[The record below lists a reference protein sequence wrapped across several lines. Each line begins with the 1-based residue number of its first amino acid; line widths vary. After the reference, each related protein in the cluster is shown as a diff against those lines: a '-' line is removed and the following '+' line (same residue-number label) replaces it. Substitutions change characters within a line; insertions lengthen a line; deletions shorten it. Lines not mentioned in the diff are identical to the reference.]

1 MTPLHRRNGER
12 MTTELVADKDANTD
26 DEGALAPGLTSLQ
39 MLNAAAILV
48 TGVYL
53 GRDLLVPLVL
63 AVLLAFVLAPLVR
76 LLRRARL
83 GVFSVLL
90 TVLLAFGIIGGIG
103 LVVGNQA
110 ADLAASLP
118 RYQATIQDKV
128 RSFSV
133 GGEVVERL
141 AATAQRLLTGSEAA
155 IDAPTPALAA
165 PTAATAEKPT
175 ALVVV
180 RTVLAPL
187 LGPLATAGVVLV
199 FLIFVLLYQEDL
211 RDRLV
216 GLVGRRDLHRTI
228 MALNDAAGRLSQ
240 YFLVQLGLNTGFGV
254 FITGALWLVGLP
266 NPLLWGILAGVMRFV
281 PFIGSAIALVP
292 PVLLGLAV
300 DPTWGTAL
308 VVGAVILG
316 GDMVMSQVVEPLT
329 FGHSTG
335 LSPIAVILSAA
346 FWAFMWGP
354 IGLLLAT
361 PLTVCLVVIGRY
373 VPALRFMHVMLSD
386 QSPLEPRET
395 FYQRALEGN
404 QAELLRQAR
413 AEIARPGK
421 HTTRMHATGTHPTST
436 QANGRA
442 EYLDRVALGGLALA
456 QADLAR
462 DVLAFDRLE
471 GIHAAI
477 ERLLATLGQDAP
489 APPPMPP
496 GPVPPSPVPAT
507 WAAPGA
513 VLCIPGRGQ
522 LDDLA
527 ATMAVQLLQSRG
539 FGARVL
545 PNAALGKGD
554 GQGPGDDVNWAA
566 VRMCCVSALEEG
578 SSAASIRFFL
588 RRIQR
593 RAPGAAVVV
602 CLWHAG
608 AGSTTLATLRAEGA
622 EEFIVLS
629 LGELLALAPVV
640 AARTAAPL
648 PAMP

>member
-1 MTPLHRRNGER
+1 MA
-12 MTTELVADKDANTD
+12 TELVTDTDKGGTNDG
-26 DEGALAPGLTSLQ
+26 GAAGLSGLQ

-48 TGVYL
+48 AGVYL

-63 AVLLAFVLAPLVR
+63 AALLAFVLAPLVR

-110 ADLAASLP
+110 ANLAASLP

-128 RSFSV
+128 RFFSV
-133 GGEVVERL
+133 GSEVVERL
-141 AATAQRLLTGSEAA
+141 AATAQRLLTGGEPANDAA
-155 IDAPTPALAA
+155 VAPVAAA
-165 PTAATAEKPT
+165 PTTATAEKPT

-240 YFLVQLGLNTGFGV
+240 YFLVQLGLNTGFGA
-254 FITGALWLVGLP
+254 FITGALWLAGLP

-308 VVGAVILG
+308 LVGAVILG

-373 VPALRFMHVMLSD
+373 VPALRFMYVMLSD

-404 QAELLRQAR
+404 QAELLRQAH
-413 AEIARPGK
+413 AEIARAG
-421 HTTRMHATGTHPTST
+421 T

-442 EYLDRVALGGLALA
+442 EYLDRVALSGLALA

-462 DVLAFDRLE
+462 DALAFDRLE

-489 APPPMPP
+489 
-496 GPVPPSPVPAT
+496 GPTSVPIPSA
-507 WAAPGA
+507 WAIPGA

-527 ATMAVQLLQSRG
+527 ATMAVQLLQGRG

-545 PNAALGKGD
+545 PNGALGKGD
-554 GQGPGDDVNWAA
+554 GQGPGDTVDWAA

-593 RAPGAAVVV
+593 RAPEAAAVV

-608 AGSTTLATLRAEGA
+608 AGSTTLAALRAEGA

-629 LGELLALAPVV
+629 LGELLALAPVI
-640 AARTAAPL
+640 AARA
-648 PAMP
+648 AMPQPAIP

>member
-1 MTPLHRRNGER
+1 MA
-12 MTTELVADKDANTD
+12 TELVPDRDTNTD
-26 DEGALAPGLTSLQ
+26 EDTALAPGLTGLQ

-48 TGVYL
+48 AGVYL

-63 AVLLAFVLAPLVR
+63 AALLAFVLAPLVR

-90 TVLLAFGIIGGIG
+90 TVLLAFGVIGGIG

-110 ADLAASLP
+110 ANLAASLP

-141 AATAQRLLTGSEAA
+141 AATAQRVLTGSE
-155 IDAPTPALAA
+155 
-165 PTAATAEKPT
+165 PTAAPAAALAPVAAEKPT

-187 LGPLATAGVVLV
+187 LGPLATAGVVLI

-240 YFLVQLGLNTGFGV
+240 YFLVQLGLNAGFGV

-300 DPTWGTAL
+300 DPSWGTAL
-308 VVGAVILG
+308 LVGAVILG
-316 GDMVMSQVVEPLT
+316 GDLVMSQAVEPLT

-373 VPALRFMHVMLSD
+373 VPTLHFMHVMLSD

-404 QAELLRQAR
+404 QTELLRQAR
-413 AEIARPGK
+413 TEIASQG
-421 HTTRMHATGTHPTST
+421 
-436 QANGRA
+436 GRT
-442 EYLDRVALGGLALA
+442 EYLNRVALGGLALV

-462 DVLAFDRLE
+462 DALAFDRLE

-489 APPPMPP
+489 VPAPA
-496 GPVPPSPVPAT
+496 PVPPL

-527 ATMAVQLLQSRG
+527 ATMAVQLLQERG

-545 PNAALGKGD
+545 PNGALGKD
-554 GQGPGDDVNWAA
+554 TGQAPGDDAVDWTA

-593 RAPGAAVVV
+593 RAPGAAAVV

-608 AGSTTLATLRAEGA
+608 AGSATLAALRAEGA

-640 AARTAAPL
+640 AARAPAL
-648 PAMP
+648 TTPTTT

>member
-1 MTPLHRRNGER
+1 MPAPRYDADDKRVER
-12 MTTELVADKDANTD
+12 ELVAAIEENAAAAPLAGVS
-26 DEGALAPGLTSLQ
+26 ESPAPGLTGLQ
-39 MLNAAAILV
+39 MLNAAAIV
-48 TGVYL
+48 VAGVYL
-53 GRDLLVPLVL
+53 GRELLVPMVL

-83 GVFSVLL
+83 GNVPSVLL
-90 TVLLAFGIIGGIG
+90 AVLLAFGTIGGIG
-103 LVVGNQA
+103 TVVGNQA
-110 ADLAASLP
+110 ADVAGALP
-118 RYQATIQDKV
+118 KYQATIQNKV

-141 AATAQRLLTGSEAA
+141 AATAQRILSGAEPAPAAIEAA
-155 IDAPTPALAA
+155 PA
-165 PTAATAEKPT
+165 PTAATDKPT

-240 YFLVQLGLNTGFGV
+240 FFLAQLGLNAGFGV
-254 FITGALWLVGLP
+254 YVAGALWLAGLP

-292 PVLLGLAV
+292 PVLLALAV
-300 DPTWGTAL
+300 DPGWGLAFI
-308 VVGAVILG
+308 VGGVILG
-316 GDMVMSQVVEPLT
+316 GDLVMSQVAEPLT
-329 FGHSTG
+329 FGHRTG
-335 LSPIAVILSAA
+335 LSPVAIILAAA

-361 PLTVCLVVIGRY
+361 PLTVCLVVVGRY
-373 VPALRFMHVMLSD
+373 VPALHFMHVMLSD
-386 QSPLEPRET
+386 ASPLEPRET

-404 QAELLRQAR
+404 GAELLRQAR
-413 AEIARPGK
+413 GEVARQG
-421 HTTRMHATGTHPTST
+421 GV
-436 QANGRA
+436 A

-456 QADLAR
+456 QADLSREA
-462 DVLAFDRLE
+462 LAFDRLE

-477 ERLLATLGQDAP
+477 GRLLQTLGQEPGAG
-489 APPPMPP
+489 AQPP
-496 GPVPPSPVPAT
+496 GAAVPAG
-507 WAAPGA
+507 WAAEGA
-513 VLCIPGRGQ
+513 VLCIPGRGP

-527 ATMAVQLLQSRG
+527 ATMAVQLLQARG

-545 PNAALGKGD
+545 PNAALGNKDAD
-554 GQGPGDDVNWAA
+554 GGVDGGVNWAG
-566 VRMCCVSALEEG
+566 VRMCCISAMEEG

-588 RRIQR
+588 RRVRR
-593 RAPGAAVVV
+593 RAPGAAAVV
-602 CLWHAG
+602 CLWHAM
-608 AGSTTLATLRAEGA
+608 ADSATLAALRAEGGD
-622 EEFIVLS
+622 EFIVLS

-640 AARTAAPL
+640 AARASGAAVLGAAAPGI
-648 PAMP
+648 AAQ

>member
-1 MTPLHRRNGER
+1 MG
-12 MTTELVADKDANTD
+12 D
-26 DEGALAPGLTSLQ
+26 DGTAEAGAAAPGLSGLQ

-48 TGVYL
+48 AGVYL
-53 GRDLLVPLVL
+53 GRDLLVPMVL

-90 TVLLAFGIIGGIG
+90 TVVLAFGIIGGIG

-110 ADLAASLP
+110 TNLAASLP
-118 RYQATIQDKV
+118 RYRVTIQDKM

-141 AATAQRLLTGSEAA
+141 AATAQRLLTGRAPATEVAVAHAPAHAA
-155 IDAPTPALAA
+155 ASV
-165 PTAATAEKPT
+165 ATDEKPT

-180 RTVLAPL
+180 RTVLTPL
-187 LGPLATAGVVLV
+187 LGPLVTAGIVLV
-199 FLIFVLLYQEDL
+199 FLIFVLLYKDDL

-240 YFLVQLGLNTGFGV
+240 YFLVQLGLNTGFGIYV
-254 FITGALWLVGLP
+254 TGALWLAGLP

-281 PFIGSAIALVP
+281 PFIGSAIALAP

-300 DPTWGTAL
+300 DPGWGMAL
-308 VVGAVILG
+308 VVGAIILG

-335 LSPIAVILSAA
+335 LSPVAVILSAA

-413 AEIARPGK
+413 TETARQGSK
-421 HTTRMHATGTHPTST
+421 AG
-436 QANGRA
+436 GRA
-442 EYLDRVALGGLALA
+442 EYFDRVALSGLALA

-462 DVLAFDRLE
+462 DALAFDRLE
-471 GIHAAI
+471 SIHATI
-477 ERLLATLGQDAP
+477 ERLLGTLGQETPDGAAP
-489 APPPMPP
+489 VIIPHAW
-496 GPVPPSPVPAT
+496 T
-507 WAAPGA
+507 IPGA

-527 ATMAVQLLQSRG
+527 ATMAMQLLSAHG

-545 PNAALGKGD
+545 PNAALGNKD
-554 GQGPGDDVNWAA
+554 PGQKRGDDAVDWGAVDWGPVDWGA

-593 RAPGAAVVV
+593 RAPAAAAVV

-608 AGSTTLATLRAEGA
+608 AGSATLATLRAEGA
-622 EEFIVLS
+622 DEFIVLS
-629 LGELLALAPVV
+629 LSELLALAPVV
-640 AARTAAPL
+640 AARAPAAPAAPTA
-648 PAMP
+648 PAALTLTT

>member
-1 MTPLHRRNGER
+1 MA
-12 MTTELVADKDANTD
+12 TELVAGRV
-26 DEGALAPGLTSLQ
+26 DEGRGDEGGAPGLSGLQ

-48 TGVYL
+48 AGVYL

-63 AVLLAFVLAPLVR
+63 AALLAFVLAPLVR

-83 GVFSVLL
+83 GVFSVLI

-103 LVVGNQA
+103 VVVGNQA
-110 ADLAASLP
+110 ANLAASLP

-141 AATAQRLLTGSEAA
+141 AATAQHILTGGAPATEVAIAPAPAA
-155 IDAPTPALAA
+155 TTAA
-165 PTAATAEKPT
+165 PDKPT

-228 MALNDAAGRLSQ
+228 MALNDAASRLSQ

-254 FITGALWLVGLP
+254 FITGALWFVGLP

-300 DPTWGTAL
+300 DPGWGTAL
-308 VVGAVILG
+308 LVGAVILG
-316 GDMVMSQVVEPLT
+316 GDMVMSQVAEPLT

-413 AEIARPGK
+413 AETARQG
-421 HTTRMHATGTHPTST
+421 
-436 QANGRA
+436 GRT
-442 EYLDRVALGGLALA
+442 EYLDRVALSGLALA

-462 DVLAFDRLE
+462 DALAFDRLE

-477 ERLLATLGQDAP
+477 ERLLASLGQETPGAAP
-489 APPPMPP
+489 APPPP
-496 GPVPPSPVPAT
+496 G

-527 ATMAVQLLQSRG
+527 ATMAVQRLSSRG
-539 FGARVL
+539 FGARVV
-545 PNAALGKGD
+545 PNGALGKD
-554 GQGPGDDVNWAA
+554 ADDAVDWPA

-593 RAPGAAVVV
+593 RAPQAAAVV

-608 AGSTTLATLRAEGA
+608 AGSATLATLRAEGA
-622 EEFIVLS
+622 DEFIVLS
-629 LGELLALAPVV
+629 LGELLALVPVV
-640 AARTAAPL
+640 AARAPQL
-648 PAMP
+648 RETGLTSPN

>member
-1 MTPLHRRNGER
+1 
-12 MTTELVADKDANTD
+12 
-26 DEGALAPGLTSLQ
+26 
-39 MLNAAAILV
+39 MLNAAAIV
-48 TGVYL
+48 VAGVYL
-53 GRDLLVPLVL
+53 GRELLVPTVL

-76 LLRRARL
+76 LLRRARIGNVL
-83 GVFSVLL
+83 SVLL
-90 TVLLAFGIIGGIG
+90 AVLLAFGTIGGIG
-103 LVVGNQA
+103 TLVGNQA
-110 ADLAASLP
+110 ADVAGALP
-118 RYQATIQDKV
+118 KYQATIQNKV

-141 AATAQRLLTGSEAA
+141 AATAQRVLTGSEPAPPAA
-155 IDAPTPALAA
+155 EAVPAPAV
-165 PTAATAEKPT
+165 ATTDKPT

-240 YFLVQLGLNTGFGV
+240 FFLAQLGLNTGFGLYV
-254 FITGALWLVGLP
+254 AGALWGAGLP

-281 PFIGSAIALVP
+281 PFIGSAISLVP
-292 PVLLGLAV
+292 PVLLALAV
-300 DPTWGTAL
+300 DPGWGLA
-308 VVGAVILG
+308 VIVAGVILG
-316 GDMVMSQVVEPLT
+316 GDLVMSQVVEPLT
-329 FGHSTG
+329 FGHRTG
-335 LSPIAVILSAA
+335 LSPVAVILSTA

-361 PLTVCLVVIGRY
+361 PLTVCLVVVGRY
-373 VPALRFMHVMLSD
+373 VPALHFMHVMLSD
-386 QSPLEPRET
+386 ASPLEPRET

-404 QAELLRQAR
+404 GAELLRQAR
-413 AEIARPGK
+413 AEIAQRGG
-421 HTTRMHATGTHPTST
+421 A
-436 QANGRA
+436 A

-462 DVLAFDRLE
+462 DALAFERLE

-477 ERLLATLGQDAP
+477 ERLLRTLGEGAGRGEDAP
-489 APPPMPP
+489 KQGQA
-496 GPVPPSPVPAT
+496 GAPVPGT
-507 WAAPGA
+507 WAADGA

-527 ATMAVQLLQSRG
+527 ATMAVQLLQARG

-545 PNAALGKGD
+545 PNAALGNKD
-554 GQGPGDDVNWAA
+554 AGPAEGAAVDWAG
-566 VRMCCVSALEEG
+566 VRMCCISAMEEG

-588 RRIQR
+588 RRVRR
-593 RAPGAAVVV
+593 RAPGAAAVV
-602 CLWHAG
+602 CLWHAT
-608 AGSTTLATLRAEGA
+608 AGSETLAALRAEGGD
-622 EEFIVLS
+622 EFIVLS

-640 AARTAAPL
+640 AARAADASGF
-648 PAMP
+648 PAPGVEVPGIAAQ